1 MIIDIKKLTKTFIDG
16 DRKLNVLK
24 DINLQIEK
32 GSIVTIKGPS
42 GSGKSTLLSIIG
54 TLDSA
59 DSGDISINGKNIR
72 DKLNIDQL
80 RNKNIG
86 FVFQF
91 HNLISELTLE
101 ENVCLP
107 KMIAN
112 ELVDKNEINEL
123 FEYFNLENR
132 MNSFPNDLS
141 GGEKQRLSIA
151 RAMMKNSSIILLD
164 EATSALDSETENK
177 IQEALKILTK
187 NKTTIVIAHRLST
200 ILNSDNIY
208 VIDAGKVIESGS
220 HETLIDKSE
229 LYKSFYEKQIQ
240 K

>member
-1 MIIDIKKLTKTFIDG
+1 MIVDIKKLTKTFSDG
-16 DRKLNVLK
+16 SRKLHVLK
-24 DINLQIEK
+24 DINLQINEE
-32 GSIVTIKGPS
+32 SIITIKGPS

-59 DSGDISINGKNIR
+59 DSGDILINGKNIR
-72 DKLNIDQL
+72 DELNIDQL

-112 ELVDKNEINEL
+112 ELIDKNEINEL

-141 GGEKQRLSIA
+141 GGEKQRVAVMRAIINNPSVIIA
-151 RAMMKNSSIILLD
+151 DEPTGNLDQDNAQKITSLFQKLNTEKNLTIIIATHD
-164 EATSALDSETENK
+164 ESVFNIGHKKYHLVDGF
-177 IQEALKILTK
+177 LKI
-187 NKTTIVIAHRLST
+187 S
-200 ILNSDNIY
+200 
-208 VIDAGKVIESGS
+208 
-220 HETLIDKSE
+220 
-229 LYKSFYEKQIQ
+229 
-240 K
+240 

>member
-59 DSGDISINGKNIR
+59 DSGDILINGKNIR
-72 DKLNIDQL
+72 DELNIDQL

-112 ELVDKNEINEL
+112 ELIDKNEMNEL

-141 GGEKQRLSIA
+141 GGEKQRVAVMRAIINNPSVIIA
-151 RAMMKNSSIILLD
+151 DEPTGNLDQDNAQKITSLFQKLNTEKNLTIIIATHDESVFNIGHKKYHLD
-164 EATSALDSETENK
+164 NGF
-177 IQEALKILTK
+177 LKI
-187 NKTTIVIAHRLST
+187 N
-200 ILNSDNIY
+200 
-208 VIDAGKVIESGS
+208 
-220 HETLIDKSE
+220 
-229 LYKSFYEKQIQ
+229 
-240 K
+240 

>member
-1 MIIDIKKLTKTFIDG
+1 MIIEIQHLTKTFIDG
-16 DRKLNVLK
+16 DRSLNVLK
-24 DINLQIEK
+24 DINLEIEE

-54 TLDSA
+54 TLDNA
-59 DSGDISINGKNIR
+59 DSGKILINGQNIK
-72 DKLNIDQL
+72 DELNIDKL

-112 ELVDKNEINEL
+112 DLINKNEINEL
-123 FEYFNLENR
+123 FEYFNLKNR

-141 GGEKQRLSIA
+141 GGEKQRIA
-151 RAMMKNSSIILLD
+151 VMRAIINNPSIIIADEPTGNLD
-164 EATSALDSETENK
+164 QEN
-177 IQEALKILTK
+177 ALKMTSLFQKLNTEK
-187 NKTTIVIAHRLST
+187 NLTIVIATHDENVFNIGHKKYSLVDGSLKLS
-200 ILNSDNIY
+200 
-208 VIDAGKVIESGS
+208 
-220 HETLIDKSE
+220 
-229 LYKSFYEKQIQ
+229 
-240 K
+240 

>member
-59 DSGDISINGKNIR
+59 DSGDILINGKNIR

-80 RNKNIG
+80 RNENIG

-112 ELVDKNEINEL
+112 ELIDKNEINEL

-141 GGEKQRLSIA
+141 GGEKQRVAVMRAIINNPSVIIA
-151 RAMMKNSSIILLD
+151 DEPTGNLDQDNAQKITSLFQKLNTEKNLTIIIATHD
-164 EATSALDSETENK
+164 ESVFNIGHKKYHLVDGF
-177 IQEALKILTK
+177 LKI
-187 NKTTIVIAHRLST
+187 S
-200 ILNSDNIY
+200 
-208 VIDAGKVIESGS
+208 
-220 HETLIDKSE
+220 
-229 LYKSFYEKQIQ
+229 
-240 K
+240 